1 MRLKRI
7 LSILL
12 AVAMVAV
19 MTVGVCAAEPASTAA
34 DKSGIQIVR
43 TASDDATKKDE
54 TVYVMLDGDGT
65 VQRIIVSDWLK
76 NPGGE
81 TSLGDYTDLS
91 DVSCVKGEAECL
103 APAEDGVELMA
114 ILDALYESARTGHE
128 VVLR

>member
-1 MRLKRI
+1 MRRKRI

-54 TVYVMLDGDGT
+54 TVYVMLDGDGM
-65 VQRIIVSDWLK
+65 VQRIIVSDWLEHVT
-76 NPGGE
+76 GLDE
-81 TSLGDYTDLS
+81 IADTSSLTD
-91 DVSCVKGEAECL
+91 V
-103 APAEDGVELMA
+103 
-114 ILDALYESARTGHE
+114 
-128 VVLR
+128 